1 MSFHTCLKQG
11 LFFHMETVA
20 WDFLLLQVESSV
32 LPLAISEHPLVK
44 PATIKV
50 IKQKQ
55 EIVSHMYFS
64 SEVT

>member
-1 MSFHTCLKQG
+1 
-11 LFFHMETVA
+11 METVA